1 MKKRKA
7 IALFIICIYVF
18 TLVGCKGE
26 KDLSEGIDRKLKG
39 KIIINVGKQRINYI
53 QTYVDEFNKIYPNVK
68 IDVKEDND
76 IYKSPEN
83 IHKEFADMIVLK
95 NEYTQYFLSKA
106 TENFSDISDNIS
118 YYKDKFSK
126 GELNSVS
133 FNNKIYGIPL
143 DRSPYA
149 MIYRKDVFDKC
160 KLNIEDIR
168 TWKDYINS
176 CSEIN
181 KKLKGD
187 YKFLWVEDRSYI
199 YKILLGQLG
208 ETYTAKTGNWSFNSS
223 NSIKALEMM
232 KKFDSSKIVL
242 EDNSNM
248 IEQIKKGK
256 LLATICSI
264 NDINLIMT
272 KLPEMKNK
280 LSIGKIPAFEIGGNR
295 DVSMNGY
302 NMLVLNNG
310 KNKDVVSTFL
320 EFMLRNEKLQLQMLH
335 SEGIFPA
342 NMDIYKSEEF
352 NKKIEYFNDKVWLI
366 GSNIQKQAP
375 DIIYPANFIQIE
387 ELIKKSLH

>member
-106 TENFSDISDNIS
+106 TENFLDISDNIS
-118 YYKDKFSK
+118 SYKDKFSK

-143 DRSPYA
+143 DRSPYV

-208 ETYTAKTGNWSFNSS
+208 ETYTAKTGNWRLNSP
-223 NSIKALEMM
+223 NSIKASDMM

-320 EFMLRNEKLQLQMLH
+320 EFMLRNEKLQLQMLR

-387 ELIKKSLH
+387 ELIKKSFH